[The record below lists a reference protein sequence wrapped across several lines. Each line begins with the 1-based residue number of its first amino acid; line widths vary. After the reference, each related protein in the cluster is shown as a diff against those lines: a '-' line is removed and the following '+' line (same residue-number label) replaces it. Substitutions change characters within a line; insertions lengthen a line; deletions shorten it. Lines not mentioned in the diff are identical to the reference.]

1 MKAQDAT
8 AKTGSRGAPRTRNSG
23 MRASNNRR
31 PATGHD
37 YTPDVLAFLN
47 SAHGKTRVDAK
58 GDYFYDTVSAVS
70 LHFLLQSGI
79 PGPETLWQW
88 YEHFDRGR
96 SESIY
101 QTIPPQRDEELLAI
115 LEACRFRWNPEA
127 VRESGLVF
135 LAEHRRQVTFMLNEF
150 ISLRLEAYRAL
161 DDAALSEE
169 LTPRGTWSEQHLARL
184 LARIQTEPLTTGQRQ
199 MIYDQLPS
207 GYLRATARHLLDQ
220 ANHEIFWREPPAEL
234 EQLEEELIA
243 FVRQLTAES
252 RRLGVYISKAE
263 FEQASARQSWE
274 ETFGRT
280 RADGRKY
287 NGFHHDMGVR
297 ESYFATLGLAASATL
312 HDVKTAYRAMV
323 KQRHPDQGGTVQD
336 FLQLQEA
343 YEYLLTEVF

>member
-1 MKAQDAT
+1 MREKRNSKSEAPVAKGRPAQ
-8 AKTGSRGAPRTRNSG
+8 GAPRRVRGPLSG
-23 MRASNNRR
+23 
-31 PATGHD
+31 PD
-37 YTPDVLAFLN
+37 YTADVLAFLN

-79 PGPETLWQW
+79 PGPEALWQW

-101 QTIPPQRDEELLAI
+101 QTLPPQRDEELLAI
-115 LEACRFRWNPEA
+115 LEACRFRWNAEA

-135 LAEHRRQVTFMLNEF
+135 LAEHRRQVYFMLSEF
-150 ISLRLEAYRAL
+150 ISLRLEGYRAL
-161 DDAALSEE
+161 ADAALRHE
-169 LTPRGTWSEQHLARL
+169 LTPRGTWSEQHLARI
-184 LARIQTEPLTTGQRQ
+184 LARIQTEPLVPEQRQ

-220 ANHEIFWREPPAEL
+220 ANQELFWREPPVEL

-243 FVRQLTAES
+243 FARHLTAES
-252 RRLGVYISKAE
+252 RRLGIYVSKAE
-263 FEQASARQSWE
+263 FESASARQSWN
-274 ETFGRT
+274 ETFGRA
-280 RADGRKY
+280 RQRNF
-287 NGFHHDMGVR
+287 NGFHHDLSAR
-297 ESYFATLGLAASATL
+297 ESYFATLGLPASASL
-312 HDVKTAYRAMV
+312 HDVKTAYRMMV